1 MPSINPEILKWARE
15 TAGLTPATAVEK
27 LRLLPARG
35 KSAIE
40 RLAALETGEDEPTR
54 PMLVKMA
61 KQYRRPLLTFYMTA
75 PPRQGDRG
83 QDFRTLPD
91 SHSETDDALLDVLI
105 RNICARQSMVRAV
118 LVEEEETVPR
128 PFIGSKKL
136 SDGVQAVVASIQEVL
151 EMNLDDFRAQ
161 SSPQDG
167 FALLRE
173 RAERAGIF
181 VLLIGNLGS
190 HHTNID
196 LQTFRGFA
204 LADEIAPF
212 IVINDQDSKAAWS
225 FTLLHELVHL
235 LLGETG
241 VSGEYAGLAI
251 ERFCNNVAGDFL
263 LPIGDL
269 AHLNVDETSNI
280 DTIQAQISEF
290 ARKRNLSSSM
300 VAYKL
305 YRSGEV
311 SRDTWRHL
319 RNVFRDLWR
328 QARDNRRERARRQ
341 GGGPSYY
348 VVRGHRV
355 GRALIDLVGRMV
367 GAGTL
372 TTSKAGKVL
381 GIKAKQVQILINTG
395 EGPETH
401 RPA

>member
-15 TAGLTPATAVEK
+15 TAGLTPAAAVEK
-27 LRLLPARG
+27 LRLVPARG

-91 SHSETDDALLDVLI
+91 SHSEADDALLDVLI
-105 RNICARQSMVRAV
+105 RDICARQGMVRAV
-118 LVEEEETVPR
+118 LVEEEETVSR
-128 PFIGSKKL
+128 PFIGSKTL
-136 SDGVQAVVASIQEVL
+136 SDGVPAVVASIQEVL
-151 EMNLDDFRAQ
+151 EVNLDDFRAQ

-241 VSGEYAGLAI
+241 VSGEYAGLEI
-251 ERFCNNVAGDFL
+251 ERFCNDVAGDFL

-269 AHLNVDETSNI
+269 AHLNVDETSDI
-280 DTIQAQISEF
+280 DTIQAQVSEF
-290 ARKRNLSSSM
+290 ARQRNLSSSM

-305 YRSGEV
+305 YRSGKM

-319 RNVFRDLWR
+319 RDVFRDLWR
-328 QARDNRRERARRQ
+328 QARDSRRERARQQ

-348 VVRGHRV
+348 VVRGHRI

-395 EGPETH
+395 EGRETH